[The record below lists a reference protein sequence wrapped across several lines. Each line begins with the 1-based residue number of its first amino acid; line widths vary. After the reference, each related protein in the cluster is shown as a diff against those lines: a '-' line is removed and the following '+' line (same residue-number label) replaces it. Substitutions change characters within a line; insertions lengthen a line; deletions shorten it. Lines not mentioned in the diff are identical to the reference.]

1 MVGKPAVKR
10 LERRLVGGQTRPKG
24 VLDKVTLST
33 AHFIGNYPKHFSLD
47 GMNAEGK
54 RLRFYDGQDQ
64 DWTPI
69 LQEQALGPN
78 EELLRYPAKCRSIYA
93 CAFTYFPD
101 GGVSRLRVM
110 GKVVS

>member
-1 MVGKPAVKR
+1 MGDGWETRRKRDWSEDWLVVK
-10 LERRLVGGQTRPKG
+10 LGQKG

-69 LQEQALGPN
+69 LQEQALGRTKSLTDTLQMQVHLP
-78 EELLRYPAKCRSIYA
+78 
-93 CAFTYFPD
+93 
-101 GGVSRLRVM
+101 VRLRIFLMVA
-110 GKVVS
+110 